1 MIPQLITMM
10 LVTVLSGCSSHERLY
25 FVEESHIGLKAKAAV
40 DGTPGEVDFGYRRS
54 IMTLIPKANAG
65 KSDEEK
71 KKIETDRQLLREK
84 LEKVSAE
91 ARATAEANSQTS
103 GKSELEKATF
113 VEAEV
118 RKAKK
123 DFMDSFQAARG
134 EYPDCPAEDL
144 DRSEPLS
151 VISSFNAEVAWFEA
165 SRVHTYFA
173 TGVAATRMACRPQAI
188 KALVTVPND

>member
-1 MIPQLITMM
+1 
-10 LVTVLSGCSSHERLY
+10 
-25 FVEESHIGLKAKAAV
+25 
-40 DGTPGEVDFGYRRS
+40 
-54 IMTLIPKANAG
+54 AG

-151 VISSFNAEVAWFEA
+151 VISSFNAE
-165 SRVHTYFA
+165 
-173 TGVAATRMACRPQAI
+173 
-188 KALVTVPND
+188 

>member
-1 MIPQLITMM
+1 MM

-134 EYPDCPAEDL
+134 EDPDCPAEDL

>member
-134 EYPDCPAEDL
+134 EDPDCSAEDL

>member
-134 EYPDCPAEDL
+134 EDPDCPAEDL

-151 VISSFNAEVAWFEA
+151 VISSFNAELAWFEA

-173 TGVAATRMACRPQAI
+173 TGVAATRTACRPQAI

>member
-65 KSDEEK
+65 RSDEEK

-113 VEAEV
+113 VEAEL
-118 RKAKK
+118 RKARK

-134 EYPDCPAEDL
+134 EDPDCPAEDL

>member
-65 KSDEEK
+65 RSDEEK

-134 EYPDCPAEDL
+134 EDPDCPAEDL

-173 TGVAATRMACRPQAI
+173 TGVAATRTACRHQAI

>member
-134 EYPDCPAEDL
+134 EDPDCPAEDL

-173 TGVAATRMACRPQAI
+173 TGVAATRTACRPQAI